1 MVSWHGILF
10 RTAGLFWSNL
20 RRFSYSNRTALEVAF
35 IFLYAIEQLLLIGFT
50 FTASS
55 ITELGFIVSVFA
67 IIVLTTFALHKLVME
82 SRIKLLEH
90 EVNDLQ
96 REKFAFES
104 SFNEA
109 KKGYSKVFE
118 KTMSKSLNTQNYSNN
133 EKRLKDEN
141 R

>member
-1 MVSWHGILF
+1 MASWHGIIF
-10 RTAGLFWSNL
+10 KSIDRFWFNL
-20 RRFSYSNRTALEVAF
+20 RRFSYHNRTAFEVAF
-35 IFLYAIEQLLLIGFT
+35 IFLYAVEQVLLLGFT
-50 FTASS
+50 FTAPSLE
-55 ITELGFIVSVFA
+55 ELGFIISLFA

-109 KKGYSKVFE
+109 KKGYSRVFE
-118 KTMSKSLNTQNYSNN
+118 KTMSKSLNTPDYLSD
-133 EKRLKDEN
+133 KR